1 MTVDRASTAALLVLL
16 LGGAIASAGTASHD
30 EPRAIA
36 VAQDGPA
43 PGTDVD
49 PLHAPFDR
57 LLDLYVRDGL
67 VYYRALKSDRSRFD
81 RYLASLDVPRATL
94 EGWPRERQL
103 AFWINAYNAFVI
115 ETVLDRYPIR
125 GRASEY
131 PANSIRQI
139 PGAFDKLTH
148 RIGGRAI
155 TLDDIE
161 KNVLPSFNDPRAFLA
176 LGRGSVGGGRLFSE
190 VFSGDRLERQLHDVA
205 AECVTRQ
212 ECARL
217 DVEAGVLSVTPI
229 FSWRQAEFVK
239 AAGQEQQSDYPGRS
253 PLERAILRLLAEHL
267 LPRERIALRPNTF
280 KVDFQPY
287 DWRLNDLTG
296 GPPPR

>member
-1 MTVDRASTAALLVLL
+1 MTVDRARTAALLVLL
-16 LGGAIASAGTASHD
+16 LVCAMASVRTSSREGLSDAGAVQEAPAQSA
-30 EPRAIA
+30 
-36 VAQDGPA
+36 
-43 PGTDVD
+43 DVE

-67 VYYRALKSDRSRFD
+67 VYYRALKSDRTRFD
-81 RYLASLDVPRATL
+81 RYIASLDVPRATL
-94 EGWPRERQL
+94 ENWAPRRQL

-115 ETVLDRYPIR
+115 ETVIDRYPIR
-125 GRASEY
+125 GRASDY

-148 RIGGRAI
+148 RAGGRTL

-161 KNVLPSFNDPRAFLA
+161 KTILPAFNDPRAFLA

-190 VFSGDRLERQLHDVA
+190 VYTGDRIERQLHDVA

-217 DVEAGVLSVTPI
+217 DVDGAVLSVSPI
-229 FSWRQAEFVK
+229 FSWREAEFVK
-239 AAGQEQQSDYPGRS
+239 GSGDQELSEYPGRS
-253 PLERAILRLLAEHL
+253 PLERAVLRLLSEHL
-267 LPRERIALRPNTF
+267 LPRERIALRPNAF
-280 KVDFQPY
+280 KVTFQPY